1 MYEKRK
7 KSHGGSLYIR
17 SICVNP
23 YICVVDFGLKGPSA
37 CLLASYVCIG
47 VCAYICRSR
56 FFLGRKY
63 DVAHK
68 TREKGHT
75 RKKLVDENVN
85 GVYILICIC
94 EKKHVRFLY
103 A

>member
-47 VCAYICRSR
+47 VCVPIYVALD
-56 FFLGRKY
+56 FFLGASTTSHIKRVK
-63 DVAHK
+63 K
-68 TREKGHT
+68 GIREKSLLT
-75 RKKLVDENVN
+75 KM
-85 GVYILICIC
+85 
-94 EKKHVRFLY
+94 
-103 A
+103 